1 MEDEYESILKNKN
14 WDLVELLEGKQWY
27 YRQM

>member
-1 MEDEYESILKNKN
+1 MEEEYESILKNKN

>member
-1 MEDEYESILKNKN
+1 MEEEYDSILKNKN
-14 WDLVELLEGKQWY
+14 WDLVELPEGKQWY